1 MPPRPGSGRR
11 PDPRKKKPAP
21 PARKAGAKGA
31 SRDKPAKAPP
41 VEEPKP
47 TKHTPKQAKGKKPLS
62 AKPGGAK
69 KRGGRPRAHPLEGMD
84 GRDEIVSRLRDA
96 SRPGA
101 VRIQRFMADAGVASR
116 RACEA
121 LLEEGRV
128 LVNGVKLTEL
138 PIFVVPG
145 EDRIEVDGEPL
156 RVNMPERPTKGKAAR
171 TTKTVA
177 GERLIYVML
186 NKPRNTVT
194 TVYDP
199 DGRRTVNDLVEHPS
213 GARLYP
219 VGRLDYDTMG
229 LVLMT
234 NDGDLAN
241 RLTHPRYGV
250 HKTYRAVVK
259 GRIEDDAIEE
269 LEQGV
274 YLAQRQEGRTVGAKR
289 TAHVQMRVVKRDE
302 TRTMLELTL
311 EEGRNRQV
319 RRMLAKV
326 GHPVKKLTRVG
337 MGPLKLTKVAMGEWR
352 ELTRDEVSRL
362 KKAAGGSD
370 PLPPSGRGRGGSSS
384 A

>member
-1 MPPRPGSGRR
+1 MPPRPGPRR
-11 PDPRKKKPAP
+11 PSSSRPKPKPARPAKKKAAARPAP
-21 PARKAGAKGA
+21 KQEAPKPAGA
-31 SRDKPAKAPP
+31 R
-41 VEEPKP
+41 
-47 TKHTPKQAKGKKPLS
+47 TPSQAKGKKPLKRKPSS
-62 AKPGGAK
+62 ARQRA
-69 KRGGRPRAHPLEGMD
+69 PRAHPLEGLAD
-84 GRDEIVSRLRDA
+84 RDAAVARLRDA

-121 LLEEGRV
+121 LIEEGRV

-145 EDRIEVDGEPL
+145 QDRVEVDGEPL
-156 RVNMPERPTKGKAAR
+156 RVHLDAPGGAPRKKAAR
-171 TTKTVA
+171 ATRSSA
-177 GERLIYVML
+177 GERLVYVML

-199 DGRRTVNDLVEHPS
+199 DGRRTVLDLVEHPS
-213 GARLYP
+213 GVRLFP

-259 GRIEDDAIEE
+259 GRVEDEALEE
-269 LEQGV
+269 LERGV
-274 YLAQRQEGRTVGAKR
+274 YLAQRREGKTVGAKR
-289 TAHVQMRVVKRDE
+289 TAHVKMTIVKRDA
-302 TRTMLELTL
+302 TRTLLELSL

-326 GHPVKKLTRVG
+326 GHPVKKLTRVS
-337 MGPLKLTKVAMGEWR
+337 MGPLKLTKVALGEWR
-352 ELTRDEVSRL
+352 ELTRDELARL
-362 KKAAGGSD
+362 RAAAGAPGAA
-370 PLPPSGRGRGGSSS
+370 RGGD

>member
-1 MPPRPGSGRR
+1 MLDMPPRPGAGRR
-11 PDPRKKKPAP
+11 PDPRKKKPARPTKKSGSKAPSRAKAAPRP
-21 PARKAGAKGA
+21 PV
-31 SRDKPAKAPP
+31 DEPKPAK
-41 VEEPKP
+41 
-47 TKHTPKQAKGKKPLS
+47 HTPTQAKGKKPL
-62 AKPGGAK
+62 AKKPGAK
-69 KRGGRPRAHPLEGMD
+69 KAPRRPRAHPLD
-84 GRDEIVSRLRDA
+84 GLDNRDAIVSRLRDA

-121 LLEEGRV
+121 LIEEGRV

-156 RVNMPERPTKGKAAR
+156 RINLPDRPSTGRKQR

-199 DGRRTVNDLVEHPS
+199 DGRRTVIDLVDHPS

-259 GRIEDDAIEE
+259 GRVEDDALGE

-289 TAHVQMRVVKRDE
+289 TAHVQMRIVKRDE

-337 MGPLKLTKVAMGEWR
+337 MGPLKLTKVALGEWR

-362 KKAAGGSD
+362 KKAAGAA
-370 PLPPSGRGRGGSSS
+370 PGGGDIK
-384 A
+384 